1 MAGCIFDSPSSPS
14 PVSSSAITPESSD
27 DSRSSSYNSS
37 SVSSSESSNESS
49 DYSSESFTC
58 SIPSASNKSY
68 LTQLGCAD
76 DFMQLQGLPL
86 TKLFGGV
93 QSVKVLYDIAEER
106 IYFVDTDA
114 YRLHYYF
121 CSEVLG
127 YTEGHAE
134 FNDTQYS
141 DSDDRLW
148 YLGVVNHYT
157 DLDIYTLEV
166 SSRDEIS
173 AEGIIAFYTT
183 IADSS
188 YFSESFFFMPVSN
201 YLQRHNDLLA
211 QEIPLMNRDSIYKGQ
226 IYQPLHLAPTYG
238 YLRKMDVDSAEDTYH
253 NTHDIILTNGVPND
267 ISVVSGIITTEFQTP
282 LSHINVLSQNRN
294 TPNMAFKNA
303 WSDTSLQS
311 LIDELVYFEV
321 RSDSFIIHKASLLDA
336 ERFWNDQKPSTEIII
351 ESNDSADG
359 LFDMEDLDHYST
371 PIVGAKAANFSELT
385 RLYTR
390 DVGVIPTPE
399 ASFAI
404 PFHYYQQHL
413 TQNDLDR
420 TITEILNRDDFKE
433 SIVVREAVLKE
444 LRDMIREAPIDS
456 SFLQLVSDKIESFG
470 THRRMRFRSS
480 TNAEDLP
487 GFNGAG
493 LYTSKTGD
501 LDDPEKPIDSAIKK
515 VWASNWN
522 LRAYEEREYF
532 GIDHRSV
539 RMGLLVHRSFPDEL
553 ANGVAITTNLYN
565 SGLPALTINVQL
577 GEESVV
583 APEPSITTEQFI
595 YYTYTPHAFS
605 EPVID
610 YVTHSSLTDGEPV
623 LSEPETLLLA
633 KHLST
638 INDYFYEIYNANESL
653 SYRTFAMDV
662 EFKID
667 GVNRDLYIKQARPY

>member
-1 MAGCIFDSPSSPS
+1 MAGCIFDSPSSPT
-14 PVSSSAITPESSD
+14 PPAESSSDSTGSSYASSD
-27 DSRSSSYNSS
+27 DSSDDSSE
-37 SVSSSESSNESS
+37 SSSESMVCRLP
-49 DYSSESFTC
+49 TA
-58 SIPSASNKSY
+58 PNKTY
-68 LTQLGCAD
+68 LTNLGCDD
-76 DFMQLQGLPL
+76 DFLQLQGLPL

-93 QSVKVLYDIAEER
+93 QSVKVLYDIAEESV
-106 IYFVDTDA
+106 YYADTKI
-114 YRLHYYF
+114 YRLHYDF
-121 CSEVLG
+121 STEVLG
-127 YTEGHAE
+127 YTEEHTV
-134 FNDTQYS
+134 FNETQYS
-141 DSDDRLW
+141 NSDDRQW

-157 DLDIYTLEV
+157 DLNIYTLEV

-173 AEGIIAFYTT
+173 AEGIINFYNT
-183 IADSS
+183 IAESS
-188 YFSESFFFMPVSN
+188 YFSDIFYFMPVSN
-201 YLQRHNDLLA
+201 YLQRHNEVLA
-211 QEIPLMNRDSIYKGQ
+211 QEIPLMNRDSIYKDQ
-226 IYQPLHLAPTYG
+226 VYQPLHLSHSYG
-238 YLRKMDVDSAEDTYH
+238 YLRKMAVDSVEDTYH

-303 WSDTSLQS
+303 WSDATIVS

-321 RSDSFIIHKASLLDA
+321 RSDTFLIRKASLSEA
-336 ERFWNDQKPSTEIII
+336 QPFWDDQKPSTNIII
-351 ESNDSADG
+351 EKNDSASG
-359 LFDMEDLDHYST
+359 LYDMKDLDHYST

-404 PFHYYQQHL
+404 PFYYYTRHL
-413 TQNDLDR
+413 TDNSLDQ
-420 TITEILNRDDFKE
+420 TITDMLNRDDFKE
-433 SIVVREAVLKE
+433 SIVVREAMLKQ
-444 LRDMIREAPIDS
+444 LRDMIKEAPIDS
-456 SFLQLVSDKIESFG
+456 AFLQLVTEKIESFDSY
-470 THRRMRFRSS
+470 RRMRFRSS

-501 LDDPEKPIDSAIKK
+501 LDDPDKPIDVAIKK

-522 LRAYEEREYF
+522 VRAYEEREYF

-539 RMGLLVHRSFPDEL
+539 RMGMLVHRSFPDEL

-565 SGLPALTINVQL
+565 DGLPALTINVQL

-583 APEPSITTEQFI
+583 APEPGITTEQFVF
-595 YYTYTPHAFS
+595 YTYTPHAFT

-610 YVTHSSLTDGEPV
+610 YVTHSSLTNGSPV

-633 KHLST
+633 KHLTT
-638 INDYFYEIYNANESL
+638 INDYFYGIYSADDAL
-653 SYRTFAMDV
+653 RYRYFAMDV

-667 GVNRDLYIKQARPY
+667 GTERNLYIKQARPY